1 MPTISLLLISLMIGL
16 SEEPKSRALSVDER
30 RQFEE
35 SAQRYLTNREAFTD
49 FEFKCRFALAAG
61 PTSNTLL
68 QAAPEKISWD
78 KELRFVCVQGQQLAE
93 SVDLRAPHVRGY
105 MLQNHDY
112 ELDYD
117 TKTNSASL
125 SKNSLGKSRSTVI
138 LDVFVGNKVLR
149 DLLPDVV
156 AGMVSVE
163 FVEEDERGPIYLLDG
178 MILLQFDTLHGC
190 LPKFMKTLGDP
201 LNPSRD
207 FEEVVIQQAIEVGP
221 GIWFP
226 SRVQMIGRDLN
237 HSDPL
242 WGNVFEVSE
251 VKIGEAVERKE
262 LSLVVPAGAKV
273 LLDFGPQTLINN
285 MTVSS
290 LSLSSIPSQVV
301 QDQLPTYSRHPWDAL
316 KMVMSY
322 PSTLNVFAPFAVSTV
337 LIVVISVSVFRM
349 RRKSLSHSQS
359 RPVETKV

>member
-1 MPTISLLLISLMIGL
+1 MPTISLLLISLVIGF
-16 SEEPKSRALSVDER
+16 SQVPKSRALSVDER

-35 SAQRYLTNREAFTD
+35 SAQRYLTNRNALTD
-49 FEFKCRFALAAG
+49 FGFKCRFALAAG

-68 QAAPEKISWD
+68 QAAPESISWD
-78 KELRFVCVQGQQLAE
+78 KELRIVCVQGQQLAE

-117 TKTNSASL
+117 TKSNIASL

-138 LDVFVGNKVLR
+138 LDAFVGNKVLR
-149 DLLPDVV
+149 ELFPDVV
-156 AGMVSVE
+156 AGKLSVE
-163 FVEEDERGPIYLLDG
+163 FVEEDEHGPIYLVDG
-178 MILLQFDTLHGC
+178 TILLQFDSLHGC
-190 LPKFMKTLGDP
+190 LPRFMKTLGDP

-207 FEEVVIQQAIEVGP
+207 FDEVVIQDAIEVGR

-237 HSDPL
+237 HSDPS
-242 WGNVFEVSE
+242 WVNVFEVSE
-251 VKIGEAVERKE
+251 VKIGEAVEQKE

-273 LLDFGPQTLINN
+273 LMDFGPQTLVNN

-290 LSLSSIPSQVV
+290 HRLSSVPSQVV
-301 QDQLPTYSRHPWDAL
+301 LDQMPSYFRHPWDAM
-316 KMVMSY
+316 KMVMYY

-337 LIVVISVSVFRM
+337 LIVVISVSIFRM